1 MHISRDV
8 KQLEDVLRSYLEN
21 PKKNPLHYSE
31 LSKIF
36 KRLRRLD
43 RESYLEHIEK
53 LPAEPLGD
61 ILLNSGGLPVHVA
74 GTLRR
79 DTWGGRDKLEL
90 LIDDVADPR
99 QQA

>member
-8 KQLEDVLRSYLEN
+8 KQLEDILNSYLEN

-43 RESYLEHIEK
+43 REIYLDYVEK

-61 ILLNSGGLPVHVA
+61 LLL
-74 GTLRR
+74 TLTEGQLKEVL
-79 DTWGGRDKLEL
+79 DTININK
-90 LIDDVADPR
+90 IIIV
-99 QQA
+99 